1 MYGYGAKTALEP
13 LYVATARRGYLKGM
27 VKDRDGVDVIVK
39 AIDVK
44 AEELE
49 LFGPGG
55 KNSENYSIAE
65 GWDMSEGE
73 RVGLLIPGIKV
84 NMVYSMQC
92 IYISLKQPTDINSVA
107 T

>member
-27 VKDRDGVDVIVK
+27 VKDHDGVDAIEK

-49 LFGPGG
+49 LFGPGEKILKIIPLQKAG
-55 KNSENYSIAE
+55 TRTKVSVS
-65 GWDMSEGE
+65 
-73 RVGLLIPGIKV
+73 VLILGIKV

-92 IYISLKQPTDINSVA
+92 IYISLQQPTDINSVA